1 MTTRLTTRDVVRNEM
16 QDLFHEGFNLMKALE
31 TSVRILGESSPG
43 TPAAPLVQD
52 MERLTNRLI
61 AIQELLRARM
71 LSTIG

>member
-1 MTTRLTTRDVVRNEM
+1 MTTRLTTRDVVRSEM
-16 QDLFHEGFNLMKALE
+16 QELFHEGFNLMKALE
-31 TSVRILGESSPG
+31 TNLRILSESSPG
-43 TPAAPLVQD
+43 AAGAPAVQE